1 MTRAI
6 LPFGDPRIEIELPES
21 AEILGMAAPKPL
33 ADPGRA
39 IRAALRRPI
48 GLPGLDEIVRRKLA
62 TTASPRVALV
72 VSDNTRPVPYRG
84 EAGLLVP
91 IVELLRAEGIAPER
105 ITIIVATGTHRAL
118 TQTELEA
125 MLDPAVLALPLRVV
139 CHDCRDRA
147 GLVHL
152 GRTSRGTEVFINRLY
167 MEADLKILTG
177 LVESH
182 FMAGASGGRKS
193 VCPGLIGEE
202 STYIFHGA
210 AFLSSPNARDL
221 VLTGNPC
228 HEEATEVARMAGVDF
243 LVNVTVSPDL
253 TPTGVFAGDLE
264 SAHREAVERLAEYV
278 SIPVEKEYDVV
289 LTHAGFVGINHYQ
302 AAKAAVE
309 AIPVLK
315 PGGRLILVADDA
327 DRDPVGSLTY
337 RTLLHLL
344 KLNGPEAFRRL
355 IRSPDWQ
362 FVPDQWEV
370 QMWARVFDRIPMD
383 NLTYCAPRY
392 TAADAALLPGRDGN
406 LLLPQERRYTKS
418 EGVLAEMATRAL
430 TEALAACAAPGIKPA
445 VAFLRDGPYGIPVRG
460 AGKVGSD
467 GA

>member
-1 MTRAI
+1 MSTAI
-6 LPFGDPRIEIELPES
+6 LPFGHPPIAIELPEG
-21 AEILGMAAPKPL
+21 AEILGMADPKPL
-33 ADPGRA
+33 ADPAGT

-62 TTASPRVALV
+62 ETASPRVALV

-84 EAGLLVP
+84 KAGILLP
-91 IVELLRAEGIAPER
+91 IVELLRAEGIPPER

-118 TQTELEA
+118 TEAELTA

-182 FMAGASGGRKS
+182 FMAGASGGRKA

-210 AFLSSPNARDL
+210 KFLSSPNARDL
-221 VLTGNPC
+221 VLAGNPC

-253 TPTGVFAGDLE
+253 TLTGVFTGDLE
-264 SAHREAVERLAEYV
+264 LAHAEAVRHLAEYV
-278 SIPVEKEYDVV
+278 SIPLVKEYDIV

-315 PGGRLILVADDA
+315 PGGRLILVADDT
-327 DRDPVGSLTY
+327 DRDPVGSQTY

-355 IRSPDWQ
+355 ILSPDWR

-392 TAADAALLPGRDGN
+392 TAGDAALLPGRDGN
-406 LLLPQERRYTKS
+406 LLLPQDRRYAKS
-418 EGVLAEMATRAL
+418 EGILAEMTRGAL
-430 TEALAACAAPGIKPA
+430 AEALAAYAAQGIKPA
-445 VAFLRDGPYGIPVRG
+445 VAFLRDGPYGIPVHG
-460 AGKVGSD
+460 ASD
-467 GA
+467 VN